1 MAPDRGIVLV
11 TTRRARAVALL
22 ISVVTVVLIV
32 AGIVFALLTSDTA
45 ADIGV
50 EFVVRLLGIPF
61 IVFGTLIV
69 TRDPGNRV
77 GWLFLYIACV
87 FAFNDAALAYA
98 EYAIPNRLA
107 GREAAAWLAGWV
119 WLLGIGGLG
128 ALVLWFPTGRAPSR
142 RWVVVAWTGTIG
154 MLIASASQSLWSKSI
169 EGLAGYANPL
179 GVGGAWGEVVET
191 SLAVGT
197 TMLFFSMLLSG
208 VSMVVRFRRSRG
220 EERQQLKAFAFAAA
234 FLALSI
240 FGTATTLR
248 GNTASDPL
256 PMFFQGLT
264 VVAAIAIAFASGL
277 AILRYRLY
285 DIDVI
290 INRAL
295 VYAVLTALLVAA
307 YTALVFAFQELLSP
321 FTAESD
327 LAVAASTLAVA
338 ALFGP
343 MRRRVQGFVDAR
355 FYRRKV
361 DAQATVE
368 EFSSRLRD
376 EVDLEAV
383 TTQLMGVVRDAIQPV
398 HLSLWLRGSER

>member
-1 MAPDRGIVLV
+1 
-11 TTRRARAVALL
+11 LL
-22 ISVVTVVLIV
+22 ISAATVVLIV
-32 AGIVFALLTSDTA
+32 VGIAFALLTSETA

-50 EFVVRLLGIPF
+50 ELVVRLLGIPF

-69 TRDPGNRV
+69 TRDAGSRI

-154 MLIASASQSLWSKSI
+154 MVIASASQSLWSESI
-169 EGLAGYANPL
+169 DGLAGYANPL

-191 SLAVGT
+191 GLAVGT
-197 TMLFFSMLLSG
+197 TMLFSSMLLSG

-248 GNTASDPL
+248 SNTASDPL

-264 VVAAIAIAFASGL
+264 VVAAMSIAFASGL

-290 INRAL
+290 VNRAL
-295 VYAVLTALLVAA
+295 VYGLLSAVLAAA
-307 YTALVFAFQELLSP
+307 YVALVFGFQEILRP
-321 FTAESD
+321 FTSESD
-327 LAVAASTLAVA
+327 LSVAASTLAVA
-338 ALFGP
+338 ALFRPVRG
-343 MRRRVQGFVDAR
+343 RVQDFIDRR
-355 FYRRKV
+355 FYRRKF
-361 DAQATVE
+361 DAERTVQN
-368 EFSSRLRD
+368 FTARLRN
-376 EVDLEAV
+376 EVELNAV
-383 TTQLMGVVRDAIQPV
+383 TERLLKVTQETMQPV
-398 HLSLWLRGSER
+398 HVSLWMRG

>member
-1 MAPDRGIVLV
+1 
-11 TTRRARAVALL
+11 
-22 ISVVTVVLIV
+22 
-32 AGIVFALLTSDTA
+32 
-45 ADIGV
+45 
-50 EFVVRLLGIPF
+50 
-61 IVFGTLIV
+61 
-69 TRDPGNRV
+69 
-77 GWLFLYIACV
+77 
-87 FAFNDAALAYA
+87 
-98 EYAIPNRLA
+98 
-107 GREAAAWLAGWV
+107 
-119 WLLGIGGLG
+119 
-128 ALVLWFPTGRAPSR
+128 
-142 RWVVVAWTGTIG
+142 
-154 MLIASASQSLWSKSI
+154 
-169 EGLAGYANPL
+169 
-179 GVGGAWGEVVET
+179 VVEAG
-191 SLAVGT
+191 LAVGT

-220 EERQQLKAFAFAAA
+220 DERQQLKAFAFAAA
-234 FLALSI
+234 FLALSL

-248 GNTASDPL
+248 GNTAADPL

-264 VVAAIAIAFASGL
+264 VVAAISVAFASGL

-295 VYAVLTALLVAA
+295 VYAVLTALLVVA
-307 YTALVFAFQELLSP
+307 YTMLVFAFQELLSP

-343 MRRRVQGFVDAR
+343 MRRRVQAFIDGR

-368 EFSSRLRD
+368 QFSSRLRD

-383 TTQLMGVVRDAIQPV
+383 TTQLTGVVREAIQPA
-398 HLSLWLRGSER
+398 HLSVWLRGSQR